1 MSNRPPH
8 RVSSRLPRFVA
19 VVAMAGCCAAV
30 FHTLVYYEIER
41 TRIRV
46 VTAPQPSVDG
56 RVVVFLPDVDSL
68 AETPTAVILHLRNES
83 GEDRTVQM
91 FLGNTA
97 LGRSIIGSR
106 QSVRV
111 DRNVSARAG
120 VGSADRMELHADG
133 DDWSLQYLEL
143 ANVHGFSSGAFGF
156 VITPAEGAA
165 SSRPSGVAAALLFLT
180 LLGISFVSARSDEG
194 DRLRFVSRAMAA
206 LVLCIFGAT
215 LALPLVSP
223 TGYCFPCKPSRYA
236 RSGSTARRRRFRSY
250 GGRPGCAPAAWH
262 ASFTC

>member
-1 MSNRPPH
+1 MSNRRPH
-8 RVSSRLPRFVA
+8 GVSSRPLRFVA

-30 FHTLVYYEIER
+30 FHTLVYYEFER

-46 VTAPQPSVDG
+46 VTTPQPSVDG
-56 RVVVFLPDVDSL
+56 RVVVFLPDIDSL
-68 AETPTAVILHLRNES
+68 AETPTAVILRLRNES

-111 DRNVSARAG
+111 DRSVSARAG

-133 DDWSLQYLEL
+133 DDWSLQCLEL
-143 ANVHGFSSGAFGF
+143 ANVHGFSSGSFSF
-156 VITPAEGAA
+156 VITPADGAA
-165 SSRPSGVAAALLFLT
+165 PSRPSGVAAALLFLT

-194 DRLRFVSRAMAA
+194 DRLRSVYRASAA
-206 LVLCIFGAT
+206 VVLCLFGAT

-223 TGYCFPCKPSRYA
+223 YRLLLSL
-236 RSGSTARRRRFRSY
+236 
-250 GGRPGCAPAAWH
+250 
-262 ASFTC
+262 